1 MLTINP
7 DSVPDSPSPSAAPE
21 APAAAASAPEPENL
35 ETEAA
40 TAEKPAAEPK
50 KPIPM
55 AWIPA
60 TLGVGL
66 LIAVVYLGGRI
77 VTAKAHTAPRAPVVA
92 QKVTPAAPAT
102 PPAPVVQPQ
111 AQIQAKLDPPSPLVI
126 ESKPSPLTYPQPV
139 QQHEA
144 KPPVTEPAKA
154 VAEPKPEAKPAQS
167 PSSEDLADL
176 PTITPQAGERYVQIG
191 ALIPKAAHRYLGQL
205 HLAQLKPHIAP
216 GPTPDLVRV
225 VVGPFDDRDVLA
237 AVQAQLDAQRIPNF
251 IRRY

>member
-1 MLTINP
+1 
-7 DSVPDSPSPSAAPE
+7 
-21 APAAAASAPEPENL
+21 
-35 ETEAA
+35 
-40 TAEKPAAEPK
+40 
-50 KPIPM
+50 
-55 AWIPA
+55 
-60 TLGVGL
+60 
-66 LIAVVYLGGRI
+66 
-77 VTAKAHTAPRAPVVA
+77 VVA
-92 QKVTPAAPAT
+92 QKVTPAAPAA
-102 PPAPVVQPQ
+102 PPAPVVQAQ
-111 AQIQAKLDPPSPLVI
+111 AQIQAKLDPPSPPVI
-126 ESKPSPLTYPQPV
+126 ESKPSPLTYTQPV

-144 KPPVTEPAKA
+144 KPPVTEPVKA
-154 VAEPKPEAKPAQS
+154 VAEPKPAQS
-167 PSSEDLADL
+167 AASEDLADL

>member
-1 MLTINP
+1 
-7 DSVPDSPSPSAAPE
+7 
-21 APAAAASAPEPENL
+21 
-35 ETEAA
+35 
-40 TAEKPAAEPK
+40 
-50 KPIPM
+50 M
-55 AWIPA
+55 AWVPA

-92 QKVTPAAPAT
+92 QKVTPAT
-102 PPAPVVQPQ
+102 PPAPVVQAQ
-111 AQIQAKLDPPSPLVI
+111 AQIQAKLDPPSPPVI

-139 QQHEA
+139 QQHDA

-154 VAEPKPEAKPAQS
+154 VAEPKPAQS
-167 PSSEDLADL
+167 AASEDLADL

-205 HLAQLKPHIAP
+205 HLAQLKPQIAP

-237 AVQAQLDAQRIPNF
+237 AVQAQLDAQGIPNF